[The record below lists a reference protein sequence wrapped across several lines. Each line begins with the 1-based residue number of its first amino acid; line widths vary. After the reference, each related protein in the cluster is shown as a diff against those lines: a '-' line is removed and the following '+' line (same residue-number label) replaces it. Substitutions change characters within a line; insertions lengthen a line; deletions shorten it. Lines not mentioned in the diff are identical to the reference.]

1 MDLTPVALVGG
12 VVQPPLAIDLTAVFL
27 AGLTGAVFA
36 VQRKFAISGVFA
48 LAIVTG
54 LGGGILRDIML
65 NTPPVALTNPRYLPT
80 VFAAG
85 AVGFF
90 FASLVHRWRLMLD
103 VLDPIWMG
111 LFAVI
116 GAQMALNTGQTPF
129 AAILIGCVT
138 AFGGGVLRDVLAG
151 DTPQLVLPGP
161 INYFAAI
168 IGSILYVTL
177 VSWLSVPES
186 WAEWATILMVF
197 GLRMLALRFGL
208 RAPEPVDLPNA
219 LVKRG
224 RVVLHLDQGDD
235 SGAEAAGT
243 AVSGG
248 KGPAENDEGSAEN
261 DEGPAENDDGPA
273 EHDRVKAAT
282 PDDPRDPAA
291 AG

>member
-1 MDLTPVALVGG
+1 MDGMQLAVAVE

-36 VQRKFAISGVFA
+36 VQRGFAISGVFA
-48 LAIVTG
+48 IAIVTG
-54 LGGGILRDIML
+54 LGGGILRDVML
-65 NTPPVALTNPRYLPT
+65 STVPVALTNPRYLPT
-80 VFAAG
+80 VFAAA

-103 VLDPIWMG
+103 ILDPIWMG

-116 GAQMALNTGQTPF
+116 GAQMAIDSSQTAF

-138 AFGGGVLRDVLAG
+138 AFGGGVLRDLLAG

-168 IGSILYVTL
+168 IGSVLYVAL
-177 VSWLSVPES
+177 VSWFAVPAG
-186 WAEWATILMVF
+186 WAEVATIAVVF

-208 RAPEPVDLPNA
+208 RAPEPVDLPHA

-224 RVVLHLDQGDD
+224 RVMLRR
-235 SGAEAAGT
+235 GAEDEPADEEQSGPGRPDT
-243 AVSGG
+243 SGHEAVR
-248 KGPAENDEGSAEN
+248 E
-261 DEGPAENDDGPA
+261 
-273 EHDRVKAAT
+273 KA
-282 PDDPRDPAA
+282 D
-291 AG
+291 